1 MVQYICDI
9 MGRIKSV
16 PVKNL
21 GDEVLTSHADKF
33 TADFEKNK
41 KILDGIK
48 KIKSKRTR
56 NVVAGYI
63 TTQMKK
69 AKGRS

>member
-1 MVQYICDI
+1 

-21 GDEVLTSHADKF
+21 GDEEIEKHGEGF
-33 TADFEKNK
+33 TTDFDKNK
-41 KILDGIK
+41 KALDK
-48 KIKSKRTR
+48 VRKIKSKRTR

-69 AKGRS
+69 AKKAGK

>member
-1 MVQYICDI
+1 

-21 GDEVLTSHADKF
+21 GDDLMATHGKKF
-33 TADFEKNK
+33 TTDFDKNK
-41 KILDGIK
+41 KILDEVK

-56 NVVAGYI
+56 NVIAGYI
-63 TTQMKK
+63 TKQMQKIK
-69 AKGRS
+69 EGT

>member
-1 MVQYICDI
+1 

-21 GDEVLTSHADKF
+21 GDDLIASHGKKF
-33 TADFEKNK
+33 TTDFDKNK
-41 KILDGIK
+41 KILDEVK

-56 NVVAGYI
+56 NFIAGYI
-63 TTQMKK
+63 TKQMQNIKK
-69 AKGRS
+69 AEA

>member
-1 MVQYICDI
+1 

-21 GDEVLTSHADKF
+21 GDEVIEKNANKF
-33 TADFEKNK
+33 SEDFNKNK
-41 KILDGIK
+41 KALDEVR

-69 AKGRS
+69 AKKARK

>member
-1 MVQYICDI
+1 

-21 GDEVLTSHADKF
+21 GDEEIEKHGKSF
-33 TADFEKNK
+33 TTDFDKNK
-41 KILDGIK
+41 KALGEVR

-69 AKGRS
+69 AKKAGK

>member
-1 MVQYICDI
+1 MCDI

-21 GDEVLTSHADKF
+21 GDEMIVTHGKKF
-33 TADFEKNK
+33 TTDFDKNK
-41 KILDGIK
+41 KVLAEVK

-63 TTQMKK
+63 TTQMQKMK
-69 AKGRS
+69 EES

>member
-1 MVQYICDI
+1 

-21 GDEVLTSHADKF
+21 GDELIATHGKKF
-33 TADFEKNK
+33 TEDFEKNK
-41 KILDGIK
+41 KVLGEVK

-56 NVVAGYI
+56 NTVAGYI
-63 TTQMKK
+63 TTQMQKLK
-69 AKGRS
+69 EGA

>member
-1 MVQYICDI
+1 

-21 GDEVLTSHADKF
+21 GDDLMATHGKKF
-33 TADFEKNK
+33 TTDFDKNK
-41 KILDGIK
+41 KVLDEVK

-56 NVVAGYI
+56 NVIAGYI
-63 TTQMKK
+63 TKQMQKIK
-69 AKGRS
+69 EGS

>member
-1 MVQYICDI
+1 

-21 GDEVLTSHADKF
+21 GDEVIEKHGNKF

-41 KILDGIK
+41 KALDEVR
-48 KIKSKRTR
+48 KIRSKRTR

-63 TTQMKK
+63 TMQMRKAKK
-69 AKGRS
+69 AGK

>member
-1 MVQYICDI
+1 

-21 GDEVLTSHADKF
+21 GDDLMATHGKKF
-33 TADFEKNK
+33 TTDFDKNK
-41 KILDGIK
+41 KVLDEVK

-56 NVVAGYI
+56 NVIAGYI
-63 TTQMKK
+63 TKQMQKIK
-69 AKGRS
+69 EES

>member
-1 MVQYICDI
+1 

-21 GDEVLTSHADKF
+21 GDDLMATHGKKF
-33 TADFEKNK
+33 TTDFDKNK
-41 KILDGIK
+41 KVLDEVK

-56 NVVAGYI
+56 NVIAGYI
-63 TTQMKK
+63 TKQMQKIK
-69 AKGRS
+69 EGT

>member
-1 MVQYICDI
+1 

-21 GDEVLTSHADKF
+21 GNEMIEAHGKKF
-33 TADFEKNK
+33 TDDFDKNK
-41 KILDGIK
+41 KALGEAR

-69 AKGRS
+69 AKQSR

>member
-1 MVQYICDI
+1 

-21 GDEVLTSHADKF
+21 GDEMIATHGKKF
-33 TADFEKNK
+33 TEDFEQNK
-41 KILDGIK
+41 KVLGEVK

-63 TTQMKK
+63 TTQMQKLK
-69 AKGRS
+69 EES

>member
-1 MVQYICDI
+1 

-21 GDEVLTSHADKF
+21 GDEMIAKLGDKF
-33 TADFEKNK
+33 TEDFERNK
-41 KILDGIK
+41 QVLDEAKEID
-48 KIKSKRTR
+48 SKRTR
-56 NVVAGYI
+56 NIVAGYI

-69 AKGRS
+69 AKKAAKK

>member
-1 MVQYICDI
+1 

-21 GDEVLTSHADKF
+21 GDELMATHGKKF
-33 TADFEKNK
+33 TTDFDKNK
-41 KILDGIK
+41 KVLGEVK

-56 NVVAGYI
+56 NVIAGYI
-63 TTQMKK
+63 TKQMQKIK
-69 AKGRS
+69 EGA